1 MSIYPRQRLGSLI
14 AEVSERNRTMQCTD
28 VYSVTNRQGFVPSE
42 DYFNK
47 KVFSKDISNYKLV
60 RHEMLAYNPSR
71 INVGS
76 IAYLREK
83 KCVAVSPLYVVF
95 RIKEPALLPAWLE
108 YFLRSEMGRTQIR
121 ALTSGSVRDSLK
133 YTALERIEIPRVPL
147 EIQESNLANLT
158 ALDRSIAI
166 CETLLEK
173 LDELV
178 KSQFVEMFGDLYN
191 NSMNWSLKKFTEC
204 ATIESNMIHD
214 FTGYENVPHIGIDS
228 IEKNTGALIGY
239 RTVQEDGIISGK
251 YLFTP
256 KHIIYS
262 KIRPNLNKVAL
273 PNFEGVCSADSYAI
287 LPNEDICNRIFFA
300 HVMRSSIFL
309 DYILPFSNRTNLPKV
324 NRKQVEGFMMPT
336 PPIALQNEFAAFVE
350 QTDKSEFLLRQLLEK
365 QQTLK
370 KALMQEYFS

>member
-1 MSIYPRQRLGSLI
+1 MSQATLADACTPMSSNIAQKDLVGKEGQYPIYGASGLI
-14 AEVSERNRTMQCTD
+14 
-28 VYSVTNRQGFVPSE
+28 GFVNFYKQECQYIAVVKDGAGVGRVFCLPPYSSVIGTLQYLIPKE
-42 DYFNK
+42 GIDVKYLSYALQFMHLEKYYTGATIPHIYYKDYK
-47 KVFSKDISNYKLV
+47 
-60 RHEMLAYNPSR
+60 
-71 INVGS
+71 
-76 IAYLREK
+76 
-83 KCVAVSPLYVVF
+83 
-95 RIKEPALLPAWLE
+95 KEPIP
-108 YFLRSEMGRTQIR
+108 IP
-121 ALTSGSVRDSLK
+121 
-133 YTALERIEIPRVPL
+133 ALEVQQQISETLGYVDQAIEIL
-147 EIQESNLANLT
+147 NDQIAGLSN
-158 ALDRSIAI
+158 I
-166 CETLLEK
+166 
-173 LDELV
+173 V
-178 KSQFVEMFGDLYN
+178 KSRFVEMFGDLYN

-336 PPIALQNEFAAFVE
+336 PPLALQNEFAAFVE
-350 QTDKSEFLLRQLLEK
+350 QTDKSEYCKLLQL
-365 QQTLK
+365 QICLK
-370 KALMQEYFS
+370 TSLLTGFFELSQICY